1 MLPLVNK
8 NMFKIINL
16 INKSEREINF
26 EFDRRN
32 FGRIEM
38 YYFSESKFMCVYQKM
53 VGKIDYLNPFSNKP
67 FLIPTFSLDLDKS
80 FYVSF
85 PEQLN

>member
-1 MLPLVNK
+1 
-8 NMFKIINL
+8 
-16 INKSEREINF
+16 
-26 EFDRRN
+26 
-32 FGRIEM
+32 M

-53 VGKIDYLNPFSNKP
+53 VGKIDYINPFSDKP